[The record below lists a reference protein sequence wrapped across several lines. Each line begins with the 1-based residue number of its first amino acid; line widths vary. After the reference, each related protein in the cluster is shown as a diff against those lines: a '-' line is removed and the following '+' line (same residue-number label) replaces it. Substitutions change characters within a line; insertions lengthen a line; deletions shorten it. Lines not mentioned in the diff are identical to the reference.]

1 MLIEIHT
8 PGFDS
13 WLKLGLNISVGA
25 LTHFSCMLIFHRDW
39 SMAATRMMR
48 VVRRGA
54 GAPERASAG
63 ATP

>member
-1 MLIEIHT
+1 MLIEIQT

-13 WLKLGLNISVGA
+13 WLKLGLKMSVGA
-25 LTHFSCMLIFHRDW
+25 LTHVSCMLIFRRNW

-48 VVRRGA
+48 VGRRGA
-54 GAPERASAG
+54 GAPERASAS